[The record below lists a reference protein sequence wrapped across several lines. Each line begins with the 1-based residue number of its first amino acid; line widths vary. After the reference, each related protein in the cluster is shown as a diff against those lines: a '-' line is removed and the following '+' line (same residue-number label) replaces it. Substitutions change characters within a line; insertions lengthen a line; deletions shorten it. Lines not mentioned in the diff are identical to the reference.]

1 MATTNSAPVFT
12 PEGFLSP
19 QLVEY
24 LKAMEER
31 IVSRLLAALRPMYE
45 AGALEQTLTKMVP
58 VVVASVQDVMSA
70 AQPPTDN
77 NTVRIAPFD
86 VRSLD

>member
-1 MATTNSAPVFT
+1 MATTKSAPVFT
-12 PEGFLSP
+12 PEGSLSP

-24 LKAMEER
+24 LEAMEER
-31 IVSRLLAALRPMYE
+31 IVSRLLAALRPMFE

-58 VVVASVQDVMSA
+58 VVVASAQDAMSA